1 VSRILL
7 LAALLF
13 IVGCGGESSKTADP
27 ANSPLEAMMLRLSDL
42 PKGFRYGDDAA
53 CGQVGTTEGS
63 VPELDRF
70 ILETRPKACFGEF
83 NRVYGGEPG
92 QVQTALFRFDSD
104 ADAERAWERR
114 KQLFGSY
121 GPIFITTERPRGEF
135 IEFDSRGL
143 NNPGVGETWRDG
155 SLVVAVY
162 EEGLAGDQGRWFARD
177 LAERQRRR
185 IESPTKP
192 VETQEDNREVGLDDP
207 LIVVPIYWL
216 GQEFAPEDLPRLELY
231 RGDHLGGAGPGNEV
245 KIDYQGERAAVNLD
259 LWKPD
264 EWREFKTTRLGK
276 MIWSGPCARRSE
288 LMVEGARAEIY
299 GGYSKGCDGEP
310 DHWLAHVYYP
320 DVVVA
325 VNMSYCYMCGGRP
338 ASDPYN
344 SRTGMEAV
352 VRGLRRRG

>member
-1 VSRILL
+1 VRRLPL
-7 LAALLF
+7 LAVLVVGL
-13 IVGCGGESSKTADP
+13 GCGGESTKTADP
-27 ANSPLEAMMLRLSDL
+27 AKSPLEAMMLRLSDL

-53 CGQVGTTEGS
+53 CGEVGTTEGT

-70 ILETRPKACFGEF
+70 IAETRPSACLGEF

-155 SLVVAVY
+155 ALVVAVY

-192 VETQEDNREVGLDDP
+192 VETQEDDREVGLNDP
-207 LIVVPIYWL
+207 SIAVPIYWL
-216 GQEFAPEDLPRLELY
+216 GKEFAPEEARALPR
-231 RGDHLGGAGPGNEV
+231 RPPGRSRP
-245 KIDYQGERAAVNLD
+245 GERGQD
-259 LWKPD
+259 
-264 EWREFKTTRLGK
+264 RL
-276 MIWSGPCARRSE
+276 PRRARR
-288 LMVEGARAEIY
+288 
-299 GGYSKGCDGEP
+299 GEP
-310 DHWLAHVYYP
+310 RPLEAGRMEGVQDHQAREDDLERSLRATKR
-320 DVVVA
+320 A
-325 VNMSYCYMCGGRP
+325 RGRRCP
-338 ASDPYN
+338 
-344 SRTGMEAV
+344 R
-352 VRGLRRRG
+352 